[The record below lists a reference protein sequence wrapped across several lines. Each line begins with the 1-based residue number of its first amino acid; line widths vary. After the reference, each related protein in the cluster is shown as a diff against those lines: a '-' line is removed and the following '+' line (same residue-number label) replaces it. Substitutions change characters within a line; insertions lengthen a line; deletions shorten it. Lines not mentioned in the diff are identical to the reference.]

1 VSENG
6 AKTWRAVGTFPGV
19 PALTTVSSLL
29 ASRHDTNVVFAA
41 FNNMLRGDF
50 GPYLLKSSD
59 RGRTWTSIRSNLP
72 DRDPVWTIAED
83 HANKNLLFVGT
94 EHGVYTSPDGG
105 QHWMPLRSGLPSV
118 AVRDIQIQRRENDLV
133 IGTFGRGLYI
143 LDDYTPLRAL
153 AGMNAEGLLAPRATR
168 LYVETPFQRAGLGN
182 GNYVGNNPPYGALL
196 SYVLRAD
203 PPAGTDIVVTIKDAA
218 GKSVIDI
225 PAPRAAGLN
234 RVVWNLHRR
243 PDSATT
249 TLAGRGGGGRAGGGR
264 GAASDTSGAEGAQ
277 QAAGRGRGGPPR
289 QGPLVPPGVYTIQLA
304 RRIGGANASLTPVGP
319 LQRLQVVPLQP

>member
-1 VSENG
+1 
-6 AKTWRAVGTFPGV
+6 
-19 PALTTVSSLL
+19 
-29 ASRHDTNVVFAA
+29 
-41 FNNMLRGDF
+41 M
-50 GPYLLKSSD
+50 
-59 RGRTWTSIRSNLP
+59 
-72 DRDPVWTIAED
+72 
-83 HANKNLLFVGT
+83 
-94 EHGVYTSPDGG
+94 
-105 QHWMPLRSGLPSV
+105 
-118 AVRDIQIQRRENDLV
+118 

-249 TLAGRGGGGRAGGGR
+249 TLAGRGAGGRAGGGR
-264 GAASDTSGAEGAQ
+264 GAAPDTSGAEGAQ
-277 QAAGRGRGGPPR
+277 QAAGRGRGGSPR